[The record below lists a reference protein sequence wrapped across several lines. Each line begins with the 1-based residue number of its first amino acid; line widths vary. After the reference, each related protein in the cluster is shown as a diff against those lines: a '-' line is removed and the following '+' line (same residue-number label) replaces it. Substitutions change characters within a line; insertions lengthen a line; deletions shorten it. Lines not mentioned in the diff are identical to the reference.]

1 MKLVRLIRHFV
12 IEGRSPVFVSNS
24 IITISWSYYQSMLFV
39 WLLLL
44 VLTLFY
50 FFVYSNIFDKPSLP
64 KRNDTQRPHF
74 SAVYNY
80 PSNKF
85 LFFCP
90 KGFDFGLRQNGSRV
104 MNVEVPHWAK
114 GSTRLFMLIHRQ
126 VSLIAL

>member
-24 IITISWSYYQSMLFV
+24 IITISWSYYQLMLFV

-74 SAVYNY
+74 SAVIITLAI
-80 PSNKF
+80 S
-85 LFFCP
+85 LFFFFP

-126 VSLIAL
+126 VGLITL

>member
-24 IITISWSYYQSMLFV
+24 IITISWSYYQLMLFV

-74 SAVYNY
+74 SAVIITLAI
-80 PSNKF
+80 S
-85 LFFCP
+85 LFFFFP

>member
-80 PSNKF
+80 LSNNF
-85 LFFCP
+85 VFFFP
-90 KGFDFGLRQNGSRV
+90 KGLTLVCGR
-104 MNVEVPHWAK
+104 MEVE
-114 GSTRLFMLIHRQ
+114 
-126 VSLIAL
+126 

>member
-1 MKLVRLIRHFV
+1 MKIVRLIRHFV

-50 FFVYSNIFDKPSLP
+50 FFIYSNIFDKPSLP

-74 SAVYNY
+74 SAVIITLAI
-80 PSNKF
+80 S
-85 LFFCP
+85 LFFFFP